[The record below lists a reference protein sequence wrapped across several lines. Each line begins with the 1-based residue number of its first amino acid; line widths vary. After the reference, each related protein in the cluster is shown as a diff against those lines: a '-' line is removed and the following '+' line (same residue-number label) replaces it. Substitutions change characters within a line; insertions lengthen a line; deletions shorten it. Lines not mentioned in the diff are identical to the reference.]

1 MLANKKYT
9 LIKDDFIKLSN
20 GVKLYRITALR
31 DILTDRI
38 IVLTGQ
44 KGGYIENERNLS
56 HNGDA
61 WVCEGSIV
69 RENAF
74 VCRDAIIKGKSE
86 LWGEAY
92 VSGSVTVNNCF
103 VCDNTVVTDKCDLN
117 NCVLSG
123 ERNISGTCY
132 YDGVKIGEFANVDAI
147 SQSESVSMD
156 FDVMQK

>member
-20 GVKLYRITALR
+20 GVKLYRIMALR

-74 VCRDAIIKGKSE
+74 VCR
-86 LWGEAY
+86 
-92 VSGSVTVNNCF
+92 
-103 VCDNTVVTDKCDLN
+103 
-117 NCVLSG
+117 
-123 ERNISGTCY
+123 CY
-132 YDGVKIGEFANVDAI
+132 Y
-147 SQSESVSMD
+147 QR
-156 FDVMQK
+156 QK